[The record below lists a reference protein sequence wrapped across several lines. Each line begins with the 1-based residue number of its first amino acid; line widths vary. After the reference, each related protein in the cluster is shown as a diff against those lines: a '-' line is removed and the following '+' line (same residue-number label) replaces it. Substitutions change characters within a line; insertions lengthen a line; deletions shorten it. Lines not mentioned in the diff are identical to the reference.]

1 MLGRNHTDQKAD
13 SREKTTAPGPADLQ
27 HALMACRTGTI
38 RVSFLRAAMGADDTP
53 GPKERPCIVTT
64 ASSAASGADMETAQ
78 NFLWSGR
85 TALNLQSELT
95 DSITARRGIICTLY
109 RQSNHITAIRADS
122 VL

>member
-1 MLGRNHTDQKAD
+1 MLDLYHTDQKAD

-27 HALMACRTGTI
+27 HALMACRTDPIQEQPG
-38 RVSFLRAAMGADDTP
+38 SASSEPHSADDTP
-53 GPKERPCIVTT
+53 GPCIVTT

-95 DSITARRGIICTLY
+95 DSITAPRGMICTLY
-109 RQSNHITAIRADS
+109 RQSATI
-122 VL
+122 